1 MGLFQIFKEIKK
13 VLLKNVFIFEE
24 THNLMVTKIH
34 GLKATADV
42 VDTPPPPTKKIYKEK
57 PVS

>member
-24 THNLMVTKIH
+24 TYYLMVTRKS
-34 GLKATADV
+34 TD
-42 VDTPPPPTKKIYKEK
+42 
-57 PVS
+57 